1 MASSAGTPDVGA
13 IDPQL
18 KTSPVLEQTAEE
30 PYGPRQAVAGDACFF
45 NGERFATGEF
55 VRSGP
60 VVLECRGGLWVEIGP
75 ADPLNR
81 QVDKLS

>member
-30 PYGPRQAVAGDACFF
+30 PYGPRQAVAGDAWQPPRYF
-45 NGERFATGEF
+45 
-55 VRSGP
+55 GP
-60 VVLECRGGLWVEIGP
+60 GF
-75 ADPLNR
+75 
-81 QVDKLS
+81 